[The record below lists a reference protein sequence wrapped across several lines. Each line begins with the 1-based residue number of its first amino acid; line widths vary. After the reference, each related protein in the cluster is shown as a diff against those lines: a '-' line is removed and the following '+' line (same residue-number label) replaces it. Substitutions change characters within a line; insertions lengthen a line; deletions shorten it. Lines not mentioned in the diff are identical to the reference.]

1 MLRRSPIKRGKP
13 PKAVNKKR
21 KKSEWARAYHSEA
34 FVRFTK
40 SAPCAADGRTPCDA
54 AHTESGGAGRK
65 ADWDTIIPLC
75 SGINGCHAKQHREG
89 WAAIGMSEEGRK
101 RAVAYHQAAWAER
114 GLDAEED

>member
-1 MLRRSPIKRGKP
+1 MLRRTPLKRGKP
-13 PKAVNKKR
+13 PKPVNKKR

-89 WAAIGMSEEGRK
+89 WAAIGMGEEGRK

-114 GLDAEED
+114 YAEED